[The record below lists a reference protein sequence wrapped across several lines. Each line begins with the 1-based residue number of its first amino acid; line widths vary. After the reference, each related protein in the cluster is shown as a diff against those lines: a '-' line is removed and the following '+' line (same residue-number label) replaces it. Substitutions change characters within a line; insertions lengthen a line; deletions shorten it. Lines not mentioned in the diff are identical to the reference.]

1 MLHPHPAIHHLL
13 RLLQLFI
20 PVGAA
25 ALFFRFLFPPL
36 LPLTAAFVLSALIC
50 RPVDALWKRFPLPRG
65 LWAVLVIL
73 GALGILF
80 LTGWMIWRLT
90 VSQLGSILEQLP
102 TMVEGLQRALDVL
115 QIKLERILPADLRL
129 TGLFSPAQW
138 LAELQLPAPDLH
150 ALTGS
155 LGWAASS
162 LPDILL
168 TAVFVLAAA
177 FFLTVQRKEIL
188 GFLRRQ
194 LPEKLVVVL
203 QRLRRDAGGMLLGW
217 CKAQGILALV
227 TFGLLLAGLFLL
239 RVQSAVLLSFLI
251 TLLDLLPI
259 IGAGLFLLP
268 WALLELLLG
277 NTGRSIG
284 LALLYAAI
292 VAIRNLL
299 EPHVLGKQIGLHP
312 FVSLVSVYYGWRLAG
327 FVGMLLVPC
336 GVLILVKLQEWGYS
350 KLWR

>member
-1 MLHPHPAIHHLL
+1 
-13 RLLQLFI
+13 
-20 PVGAA
+20 
-25 ALFFRFLFPPL
+25 
-36 LPLTAAFVLSALIC
+36 
-50 RPVDALWKRFPLPRG
+50 
-65 LWAVLVIL
+65 
-73 GALGILF
+73 
-80 LTGWMIWRLT
+80 
-90 VSQLGSILEQLP
+90 
-102 TMVEGLQRALDVL
+102 
-115 QIKLERILPADLRL
+115 
-129 TGLFSPAQW
+129 
-138 LAELQLPAPDLH
+138 
-150 ALTGS
+150 
-155 LGWAASS
+155 
-162 LPDILL
+162 
-168 TAVFVLAAA
+168 
-177 FFLTVQRKEIL
+177 
-188 GFLRRQ
+188 
-194 LPEKLVVVL
+194 
-203 QRLRRDAGGMLLGW
+203 MLLGW